1 MMRRSRVASGSDRI
15 GFPGPASLKDVHDGT
30 YTVLDW
36 FAEELEHDS
45 ITQAESDDGEGH
57 R

>member
-15 GFPGPASLKDVHDGT
+15 GFPGPASLKDVHDGS